1 MPDDRDLIPGESELL
16 HVNRHV
22 LVMLKRVLLPTVVVV
37 AILIGGTLVRLPRT
51 LADLRWF
58 VLLALLLGLF
68 VYLDIQYILWRSETY
83 TITDERVLLR
93 RGVIGKFS
101 RSVGLARVQDVSTS
115 QNLFGRVFDFGT
127 VEIESAGK
135 DGAEVLTYVPDPQHF
150 RNVLFE
156 RLHGSG
162 APTGASL

>member
-1 MPDDRDLIPGESELL
+1 MPDDRELIPGETELV
-16 HVNRHV
+16 HVNRHP
-22 LVMLKRVLLPTVVVV
+22 LVIVKRVLLPTLIVV
-37 AILIGGTLVRLPRT
+37 AIVVAGALVRPPGSLGS
-51 LADLRWF
+51 LRWF

-68 VYLDIQYILWRSETY
+68 VYLDIQYIMWRAETY

-101 RSVGLARVQDVSTS
+101 RSIGLARVQDVSTS
-115 QNLFGRVFDFGT
+115 QNLLGRVFDFGT

-135 DGAEVLTYVPDPQHF
+135 DGAEILTYVPDPQHF

-156 RLHGSG
+156 RLHGSTP
-162 APTGASL
+162 PTGASL

>member
-1 MPDDRDLIPGESELL
+1 MPNNRDLIPGETELL

-22 LVMLKRVLLPTVVVV
+22 LVMVKRVLLPTVVVL
-37 AILIGGTLVRLPRT
+37 AIVIAGALVRPTGQLG
-51 LADLRWF
+51 DLRWF

-68 VYLDIQYILWRSETY
+68 VYLDVQYIIWRSETY

-101 RSVGLARVQDVSTS
+101 RSIGLARVQDVSTS
-115 QNLFGRVFDFGT
+115 QNVLGRIFDFGT

-135 DGAEVLTYVPDPQHF
+135 DGAEVLTHVPDPQHF

-156 RLHGSG
+156 RLHGSS

>member
-1 MPDDRDLIPGESELL
+1 MPDDRDLIPGETELL

-22 LVMLKRVLLPTVVVV
+22 LLMVKRVLLPTVVVV
-37 AILIGGTLVRLPRT
+37 AVVIAGALVRPPGA

-58 VLLALLLGLF
+58 ALLALLLGLL
-68 VYLDIQYILWRSETY
+68 VYLDIQYIVWRSETY

-101 RSVGLARVQDVSTS
+101 RSIGLARVQDVSTS
-115 QNLFGRVFDFGT
+115 QDLIGRIFDFGT

-156 RLHGSG
+156 RLHGAS